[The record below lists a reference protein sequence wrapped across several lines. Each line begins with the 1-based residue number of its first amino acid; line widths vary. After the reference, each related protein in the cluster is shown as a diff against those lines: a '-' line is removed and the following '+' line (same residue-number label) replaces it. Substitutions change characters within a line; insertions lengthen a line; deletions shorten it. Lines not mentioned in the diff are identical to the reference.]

1 MYFLYC
7 SPGELLAFSFLK
19 PKLYIQHFPI
29 ITVKLDGASKIFKYD
44 PILGY
49 CGRR

>member
-1 MYFLYC
+1 MYFLYY
-7 SPGELLAFSFLK
+7 SPGELLAFLFLK
-19 PKLYIQHFPI
+19 PKLYIQQFSMV
-29 ITVKLDGASKIFKYD
+29 TVKLDEASKIFKCD

>member
-7 SPGELLAFSFLK
+7 SPGKFLAFLFLK
-19 PKLYIQHFPI
+19 PKLYIQHFLI
-29 ITVKLDGASKIFKYD
+29 VTIKLDEASKIFKCD